1 MFRQLFQTAAVICV
15 TAVPTYAADLSA
27 PQEDVILTVSGP
39 LEVTNVENTAQFD
52 MDMLQSLDN
61 TTFETRTIWTEGMH
75 LLEGVSLAKLVE
87 YLGIE
92 GESLRATAINDYAV
106 EIPLE
111 DAVEDGPIIAY
122 KMDGEIMSL
131 RDKGPLW
138 IVYPFDSNPSYST
151 EVTYAR
157 SIWQLDRIEVLD

>member
-1 MFRQLFQTAAVICV
+1 MFRQLFQTAALICI
-15 TAVPTYAADLSA
+15 TAVPIYASDLLA
-27 PQEDVILTVSGP
+27 PQGDVILTVSGK
-39 LEVTNVENTAQFD
+39 LEVTNVEGTAQFD
-52 MDMLQSLDN
+52 MEMLQSLDN
-61 TTFETRTIWTEGMH
+61 TTFETSTIWTEGNH
-75 LLEGVSLAKLVE
+75 LFEGVSLANLVE

-111 DAVEDGPIIAY
+111 DAVEEGPIIAY
-122 KMDGEIMSL
+122 KMDGKIMSL

>member
-1 MFRQLFQTAAVICV
+1 MFRQPFQTAALICII
-15 TAVPTYAADLSA
+15 AVPTYAADLPA
-27 PQEDVILTVSGP
+27 PQEDVVLTVSGP

-52 MDMLQSLDN
+52 MEMLQSLDN
-61 TTFETRTIWTEGMH
+61 TTFETRTIWTEGKH
-75 LLEGVSLAKLVE
+75 LFEGVSLFKLVE
-87 YLGIE
+87 HLGIE

-111 DAVEDGPIIAY
+111 DAVEEGPIIAY
-122 KMDGEIMSL
+122 KMDGEVMSL

-138 IVYPFDSNPSYST
+138 IVYPFDNNPNYNT

>member
-1 MFRQLFQTAAVICV
+1 MFCQLFQTAALVCI
-15 TAVPTYAADLSA
+15 TAVPTYASDLPA
-27 PQEDVILTVSGP
+27 PQGDVILTVSGK
-39 LEVTNVENTAQFD
+39 LEVTNVEGTAQFD
-52 MDMLQSLDN
+52 MEMLQSLDN
-61 TTFETRTIWTEGMH
+61 TTFETSTIWTEGNH
-75 LLEGVSLAKLVE
+75 LFEGVSLANLVE

-111 DAVEDGPIIAY
+111 DAVEEGPIIAY

-138 IVYPFDSNPSYST
+138 IVYPFDSDPSYST

-157 SIWQLDRIEVLD
+157 SIWQLDRIEALD

>member
-1 MFRQLFQTAAVICV
+1 MFCQLFQTAALVCI
-15 TAVPTYAADLSA
+15 TAVPTYASDLPA
-27 PQEDVILTVSGP
+27 PQGDVILTVSGK
-39 LEVTNVENTAQFD
+39 LEVTNVEGTAQFD
-52 MDMLQSLDN
+52 MEMLQSLDN
-61 TTFETRTIWTEGMH
+61 TTFETSTIWTEGNH
-75 LLEGVSLAKLVE
+75 LFEGVSLANLVE

-92 GESLRATAINDYAV
+92 GERLRATAINDYAV

-111 DAVEDGPIIAY
+111 DAVEEGPIIAY

-138 IVYPFDSNPSYST
+138 IVYPFDSDPSYST

>member
-1 MFRQLFQTAAVICV
+1 MFRQLFQTAALICSI
-15 TAVPTYAADLSA
+15 AVPTYAADLSA

-39 LEVTNVENTAQFD
+39 LEVTNVKNTAQFD

-61 TTFETRTIWTEGMH
+61 TTFETRTIWTEGKH
-75 LLEGVSLAKLVE
+75 RFEGVSLAKLVE

-106 EIPLE
+106 EIPLD
-111 DAVEDGPIIAY
+111 DALEEGPIIAY
-122 KMDGEIMSL
+122 KMNGEIMSL

-157 SIWQLDRIEVLD
+157 SIWQLDRIEVID